1 MFDSL
6 TGQNEAPIHRLTPG
20 CAGICRTTGGDGAA
34 AVTVAR
40 SKGELPAN
48 IRQARVCHIGFGHKK
63 ELGQTLT
70 KLSNP

>member
-1 MFDSL
+1 M
-6 TGQNEAPIHRLTPG
+6 
-20 CAGICRTTGGDGAA
+20 GAA